1 VSKEPEL
8 DPTSPEAHGAALLPR
23 RFQSHRTVWH
33 TAGLLLA
40 LAIAW
45 LIFRAYRQPDFLID
59 FVNLRLC

>member
-1 VSKEPEL
+1 MSEKPEP
-8 DPTSPEAHGAALLPR
+8 DTSSPDAHGAALLPR
-23 RFQSHRTVWH
+23 RFRSHRTVWH

-45 LIFRAYRQPDFLID
+45 LMFRAYRQPDLLID

>member
-1 VSKEPEL
+1 VSTEPESY
-8 DPTSPEAHGAALLPR
+8 PTSPDAHGAAPLPR
-23 RFQSHRTVWH
+23 RFQSHRAVWH

-45 LIFRAYRQPDFLID
+45 LVFRAYRQPDFLLD